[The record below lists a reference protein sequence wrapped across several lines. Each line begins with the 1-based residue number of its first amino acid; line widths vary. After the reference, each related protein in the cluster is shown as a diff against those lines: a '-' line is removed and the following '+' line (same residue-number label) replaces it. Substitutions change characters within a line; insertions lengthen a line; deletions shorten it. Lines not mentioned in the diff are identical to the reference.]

1 MLRCSSRMP
10 PAEVYLVRP
19 AFIAATAARLM
30 LSGVSKSG
38 SPAPESQAFTPRG
51 RRASAACIAAIGA
64 DDCMRPTLWETG
76 NAFWE
81 AVDDVIAGVDIS
93 EGAFIVGRSFL
104 SCVFRLAEGPRRRL
118 CRRVGT
124 LL

>member
-38 SPAPESQAFTPRG
+38 SPAPKSQTFTPAARS
-51 RRASAACIAAIGA
+51 ASAACIAAIVA
-64 DDCMRPTLWETG
+64 DDCMRPTLCEIG
-76 NAFWE
+76 NGFWE
-81 AVDDVIAGVDIS
+81 AGDDFRAGVDIS
-93 EGAFIVGRSFL
+93 EGAFIVKRSFL
-104 SCVFRLAEGPRRRL
+104 SCVFRLAAARDLRL
-118 CRRVGT
+118 PPKTR
-124 LL
+124 